1 MRAHTHCNACGRRNI
16 PRRYAACVRTHGDDT
31 GSQAPALR
39 AWGGVLQ
46 VYARLV
52 PIIDAELQV
61 AAGISLTW
69 YDLLLELNAATD
81 RRLTMSELG
90 ERVVLSRSRVS
101 RVVDELDA
109 AGLVQR
115 EPHPQDRRSAY
126 AVLTAGRSSPAA
138 LSRAALPRRHRGA
151 LRPAPQQDRTGDRRA
166 ARCGG
171 CTRRKSTADRPAA
184 GIDPVRPRPVPD
196 SGHTDGSAG
205 GRSGCSRRSWSGS
218 GRARRSARRPAR
230 CRVPARCRTSRRS
243 SPPPLRRS

>member
-1 MRAHTHCNACGRRNI
+1 MCVRTHIKGLGLKNFLQ
-16 PRRYAACVRTHGDDT
+16 RYAACVRTHGDDAP
-31 GSQAPALR
+31 SQTPAIR

-126 AVLTAGRSSPAA
+126 AVLTPAGRRRLRSAA
-138 LSRAALPRRHRGA
+138 PHYLAAIEEHFGRHLSKTELE
-151 LRPAPQQDRTGDRRA
+151 T
-166 ARCGG
+166 
-171 CTRRKSTADRPAA
+171 
-184 GIDPVRPRPVPD
+184 V
-196 SGHTDGSAG
+196 
-205 GRSGCSRRSWSGS
+205 GRSLW
-218 GRARRSARRPAR
+218 
-230 CRVPARCRTSRRS
+230 RVHEAEKHV
-243 SPPPLRRS
+243 LML